1 MCCQLDYV
9 FLNERLVA
17 NFLSFM
23 QAMVSSQC
31 TLFPSNIYLLQ
42 DPILQNFAQL
52 KNALFKCEELSTLDP
67 NVFLSPFLEVIRS
80 EDTSGPIT
88 GIALTSLSKFLS
100 YGLVGTTCSE
110 SAAAAVENIAGE
122 CCGPLSI
129 CHADEVAK
137 KRRSWSR

>member
-1 MCCQLDYV
+1 MPYHLR
-9 FLNERLVA
+9 FFR
-17 NFLSFM
+17 
-23 QAMVSSQC
+23 
-31 TLFPSNIYLLQ
+31 Q
-42 DPILQNFAQL
+42 DPIVQNFAQL

-67 NVFLSPFLEVIRS
+67 NVFLSPFLEVVRS

-122 CCGPLSI
+122 CCGRLNIAVYLS
-129 CHADEVAK
+129 
-137 KRRSWSR
+137 R